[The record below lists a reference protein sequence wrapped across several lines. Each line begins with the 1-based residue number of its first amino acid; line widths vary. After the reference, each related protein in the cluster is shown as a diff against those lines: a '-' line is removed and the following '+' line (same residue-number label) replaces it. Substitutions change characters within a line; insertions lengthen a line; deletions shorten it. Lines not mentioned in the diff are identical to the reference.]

1 MIRCRQGFA
10 ESIPTDRVTQMAA
23 SDEFAIPGAAQR
35 PRHGFNLGCAHLP
48 DDAFLE
54 AVRSGNLPLESF
66 HHADH
71 LRLAWLYLHRL
82 PWEAALQEI
91 STNIRQF
98 GLRHGKPHAFHETV
112 TVAWVRLLSTHTEK
126 TFDEFLSVN
135 EAKLKSNLLH
145 RFWSPELLNS
155 PQARTSWVEPDLNPL
170 PDDRISK

>member
-23 SDEFAIPGAAQR
+23 SDEFAIPGAAQG
-35 PRHGFNLGCAHLP
+35 PRHGFHPGPPPPPH
-48 DDAFLE
+48 DAFLE

-112 TVAWVRLLSTHTEK
+112 TVAWVRLLSTH
-126 TFDEFLSVN
+126 
-135 EAKLKSNLLH
+135 
-145 RFWSPELLNS
+145 
-155 PQARTSWVEPDLNPL
+155 
-170 PDDRISK
+170 